1 MLINIPSF
9 DGSECGEDAHESL
22 RVSSSKLDR
31 CERMKLTWGPTAD
44 FPRRHRFLPEAL
56 RGGKVWVRVY
66 NH

>member
-44 FPRRHRFLPEAL
+44 FSRRHWFLTEAL
-56 RGGKVWVRVY
+56 
-66 NH
+66 